1 MGVEDEGSREQNNTV
16 VAKSEDVSM
25 GDVKDDDSLLVPSSK
40 PAGAPEPEVAPEHVE
55 DKGGDTTE
63 CSSSFGDTFSGFDD
77 EADGGE
83 PEVTSQ
89 IPGPADGD
97 LASMLPRWVFS
108 LNVSCLMVLKSC
120 LMVVLF
126 EEDWICVILF

>member
-1 MGVEDEGSREQNNTV
+1 VGVEDEGAREQNNTA

-25 GDVKDDDSLLVPSSK
+25 GDVKDDDSLPVPSSK
-40 PAGAPEPEVAPEHVE
+40 PAGAPEVAPEHVE

-63 CSSSFGDTFSGFDD
+63 CSSSFGDTFSRFDD

-83 PEVTSQ
+83 PEVNSQ
-89 IPGPADGD
+89 VPGPADGD

-120 LMVVLF
+120 LMIVLF
-126 EEDWICVILF
+126 DEDWICVILF